1 MERDA
6 WNKQNGQ
13 KRFQGMGFP
22 VKKPNEYACIV
33 LKSLFC
39 TIGWYLFLSV
49 QLSVHNFPT
58 ESCIAH
64 NAQTVLQERGSFSAG
79 ESYFSSYGG
88 LSHVDCY
95 FSYSGWA
102 RDCRE
107 CRVRWLR
114 PGVWRRTPAAH
125 ATSDKTPG
133 ALGGTLSAHHRSSM
147 LS

>member
-39 TIGWYLFLSV
+39 TIGWSLFLSV

-58 ESCIAH
+58 ESLIA
-64 NAQTVLQERGSFSAG
+64 S
-79 ESYFSSYGG
+79 
-88 LSHVDCY
+88 
-95 FSYSGWA
+95 
-102 RDCRE
+102 
-107 CRVRWLR
+107 LR
-114 PGVWRRTPAAH
+114 PSRDAFALQKNDAHPCRHPPSTPMPRCSGTNRRVSH
-125 ATSDKTPG
+125 KTG
-133 ALGGTLSAHHRSSM
+133 
-147 LS
+147 